1 MAKLDIAIIVLVTL
15 GGVKCFRA
23 GFTRSVWGIA
33 AISAGLFT
41 ANQLWG
47 ALAPILEHWIEDRGT
62 VKWVSVIV
70 ITLVV
75 SIVIDIVFGR
85 VQEVLDTGV
94 LGWIN
99 SLVGGAFGVA
109 ASCVLLS
116 IAFMLANRYGDE
128 SIQTIIK
135 NSRFGPSLLEIGIQI
150 FDFGKEA
157 IKEQADNLQNL

>member
-1 MAKLDIAIIVLVTL
+1 MLVTL

-41 ANQLWG
+41 ANQLWQ
-47 ALAPILEHWIEDRGT
+47 AIAPILQYWIEDQGT
-62 VKWVSVIV
+62 LKWVSVIV
-70 ITLVV
+70 ITLAV
-75 SIVIDIVFGR
+75 SIIIDIVFGR
-85 VQEVLDTGV
+85 IQEVLDTGV

-99 SLVGGAFGVA
+99 SLVGGAFGVV
-109 ASCVLLS
+109 ASCVLLA

-128 SIQTIIK
+128 SIQTIIN
-135 NSRFGPSLLEIGIQI
+135 NSRFGPSLLEIGFQI

>member
-1 MAKLDIAIIVLVTL
+1 MLATL
-15 GGVKCFRA
+15 GGVKCFQA

-47 ALAPILEHWIEDRGT
+47 VLAPIMGHWIEDQGA
-62 VKWVSVIV
+62 VKWASVIV

-109 ASCVLLS
+109 ASCVLLA

-128 SIQTIIK
+128 SIQTIIN
-135 NSRFGPSLLEIGIQI
+135 NSRFGPSLLEIGNQI

-157 IKEQADNLQNL
+157 IKEQTENLQNL

>member
-1 MAKLDIAIIVLVTL
+1 MLVTL

-41 ANQLWG
+41 ANQSWQ
-47 ALAPILEHWIEDRGT
+47 ALAPILQHWIEDRGT

-75 SIVIDIVFGR
+75 SIVIDIVFVR
-85 VQEVLDTGV
+85 VQEVLDSGV

-99 SLVGGAFGVA
+99 SLVGGAFGVV
-109 ASCVLLS
+109 ASSVLLA
-116 IAFMLANRYGDE
+116 IAIMLANRYGDE
-128 SIQTIIK
+128 SIQTIIN

>member
-1 MAKLDIAIIVLVTL
+1 MAKLDIAIVVLATL

-47 ALAPILEHWIEDRGT
+47 ALAPIMGHWIEDQGA

-85 VQEVLDTGV
+85 IQEVLDTGV

-109 ASCVLLS
+109 ASCVLLA

-128 SIQTIIK
+128 SIQTII
-135 NSRFGPSLLEIGIQI
+135 NDSRFGPSLLEIGNQI

-157 IKEQADNLQNL
+157 IKEQTENLKNL

>member
-1 MAKLDIAIIVLVTL
+1 MLATL

-47 ALAPILEHWIEDRGT
+47 GLAPILGNWIENQGA

-75 SIVIDIVFGR
+75 SIIIDIVFGR
-85 VQEVLDTGV
+85 VQEILDTGV

-109 ASCVLLS
+109 ASCVLLA

>member
-1 MAKLDIAIIVLVTL
+1 MLATL
-15 GGVKCFRA
+15 GGVKCFQA

-47 ALAPILEHWIEDRGT
+47 VLAPIMGHWIEDQGA

-109 ASCVLLS
+109 ASCVLLA
-116 IAFMLANRYGDE
+116 IAFMLANSYGDE
-128 SIQTIIK
+128 SIQTIIN
-135 NSRFGPSLLEIGIQI
+135 NSRFGPSLLEIGNQI

-157 IKEQADNLQNL
+157 IKEQTENLQNL

>member
-1 MAKLDIAIIVLVTL
+1 M
-15 GGVKCFRA
+15 
-23 GFTRSVWGIA
+23 
-33 AISAGLFT
+33 
-41 ANQLWG
+41 
-47 ALAPILEHWIEDRGT
+47 
-62 VKWVSVIV
+62 KWVSVIV

-85 VQEVLDTGV
+85 VQEVLDSGV

-99 SLVGGAFGVA
+99 SLVGGAFGVV
-109 ASCVLLS
+109 ASSVLLA
-116 IAFMLANRYGDE
+116 IAIMLANRYGDE
-128 SIQTIIK
+128 SIQTIIN

>member
-41 ANQLWG
+41 ANQLWQN
-47 ALAPILEHWIEDRGT
+47 LAPILQRWIEDEGT
-62 VKWVSVIV
+62 AKWVSVIA
-70 ITLVV
+70 ITLAV
-75 SIVIDIVFGR
+75 SIIIDIVFGR
-85 VQEVLDTGV
+85 VQEVLDSGV

-99 SLVGGAFGVA
+99 SLVGGAFGVVV
-109 ASCVLLS
+109 SCVLLA
-116 IAFMLANRYGDE
+116 IALTLANRYGGE
-128 SIQTIIK
+128 SIQAIIN
-135 NSRFGPSLLEIGIQI
+135 NSRFGPSLLEIGHQI

>member
-1 MAKLDIAIIVLVTL
+1 MLVTL
-15 GGVKCFRA
+15 GGVKCFHA

-33 AISAGLFT
+33 VISAGLFI
-41 ANQLWG
+41 ANQVWQVI
-47 ALAPILEHWIEDRGT
+47 APIVQHWIEDRGA

-75 SIVIDIVFGR
+75 SIIIDIVFGR
-85 VQEVLDTGV
+85 VQEVLDAGV

-99 SLVGGAFGVA
+99 SLVGGAFGVL
-109 ASCVLLS
+109 ASCVLLA
-116 IAFMLANRYGDE
+116 IALMLANSYGDE
-128 SIQTIIK
+128 SIQTIIN
-135 NSRFGPSLLEIGIQI
+135 NSRFGPSLMEIGNEI

>member
-1 MAKLDIAIIVLVTL
+1 MLATL

-47 ALAPILEHWIEDRGT
+47 GLAPILRNWIEDQGA

-109 ASCVLLS
+109 ASCVLLA

-128 SIQTIIK
+128 SIQTIIN
-135 NSRFGPSLLEIGIQI
+135 NSRFGPSLLEIGNQI

-157 IKEQADNLQNL
+157 IKEQTENLQNL

>member
-1 MAKLDIAIIVLVTL
+1 MLVTL

-33 AISAGLFT
+33 AISAGLFI
-41 ANQLWG
+41 ANQLWQVI
-47 ALAPILEHWIEDRGT
+47 APIVQHWIEDQGT

-70 ITLVV
+70 ITLAV
-75 SIVIDIVFGR
+75 SIIIDIVFGR
-85 VQEVLDTGV
+85 VQEVLDSGV

-99 SLVGGAFGVA
+99 SLVGGAFGVI
-109 ASCVLLS
+109 ASCVLLA

-128 SIQTIIK
+128 SIQTII
-135 NSRFGPSLLEIGIQI
+135 NDSRFGPSLLETGNEI

>member
-1 MAKLDIAIIVLVTL
+1 MLATL

-47 ALAPILEHWIEDRGT
+47 ALAPIMGHWIEDQGA

-85 VQEVLDTGV
+85 IQEVLDTGV

-109 ASCVLLS
+109 ASCVLLA

-128 SIQTIIK
+128 SIQAII
-135 NSRFGPSLLEIGIQI
+135 NDSRFGPPLLEIGNQI

-157 IKEQADNLQNL
+157 IKEQTENLKNL

>member
-1 MAKLDIAIIVLVTL
+1 MLVTL
-15 GGVKCFRA
+15 GGVKCFQA

-33 AISAGLFT
+33 AISAGLFI

-47 ALAPILEHWIEDRGT
+47 VLAPIMGHWIEDPGA

-75 SIVIDIVFGR
+75 SIIIDIVFGR
-85 VQEVLDTGV
+85 VQEILDTGV

-109 ASCVLLS
+109 ASCVLLA

-128 SIQTIIK
+128 SIQTIIN
-135 NSRFGPSLLEIGIQI
+135 NSRFGPSLLEIGNQI

-157 IKEQADNLQNL
+157 IKEQTENLQNL

>member
-1 MAKLDIAIIVLVTL
+1 MLVTV

-41 ANQLWG
+41 ANQLWQ
-47 ALAPILEHWIEDRGT
+47 ALAPILQHWIDDRGT

-85 VQEVLDTGV
+85 VQEVLDSGV

-99 SLVGGAFGVA
+99 SLVGGAFGVV
-109 ASCVLLS
+109 ASSVLLA

-128 SIQTIIK
+128 SIQTIIN

-150 FDFGKEA
+150 FNFGKEA